1 MQLPLVVVQLVLV
14 SSTWLMYMC
23 GGGSVNIVL
32 GTFTPAG
39 ALGEESRRG
48 VWQLVSNSTKCWLYF
63 SSLHET
69 IQKSWM

>member
-39 ALGEESRRG
+39 ALGEESG
-48 VWQLVSNSTKCWLYF
+48 
-63 SSLHET
+63 
-69 IQKSWM
+69 SWFQIVPNVGCTFQVYMKLFRSHGCS